1 MAGSARYT
9 AVLDANVLYSNLL
22 RDTLLSLATADLYHA
37 QWTVDIQDE
46 WTRNLA
52 RNRPDI
58 AHRLPDLVALMN
70 TAVPDCLVT
79 GYEKLIDCIVL
90 PDPTDR
96 HVVAAA
102 ITGHAD
108 AIVTFNKKDF
118 PLEVLAPYGIEL
130 QDPDEFLT
138 NQLQLHPM
146 VALGAINRM
155 RGRWKVKRTPQEMIE
170 GYRQAGLL
178 LTADML
184 TDPDFFQAL
193 A

>member
-1 MAGSARYT
+1 M
-9 AVLDANVLYSNLL
+9 LDANVLYSNLL
-22 RDTLLSLATADLYHA
+22 RDTLLSLAIADLYHA
-37 QWTVDIQDE
+37 QWTADIQDE

-52 RNRPDI
+52 ANRPDI
-58 AHRLPDLVALMN
+58 APRLPDLVKLMN
-70 TAVPDCLVT
+70 TAVPDCLVM
-79 GYEKLIDCIVL
+79 GYEKLIDCIEL

-102 ITGHAD
+102 IAGHAD

-118 PLEVLAPYGIEL
+118 PPEVLGPYGIEL

-146 VALGAINRM
+146 TAVGAINRM
-155 RGRWKVKRTPQEMIE
+155 RSRWKVKRTPQEMIE
-170 GYRQAGLL
+170 GYRRAGLS

>member
-52 RNRPDI
+52 ANRPDI

-70 TAVPDCLVT
+70 AAVPDCLVT

-102 ITGHAD
+102 SCLG
-108 AIVTFNKKDF
+108 IV
-118 PLEVLAPYGIEL
+118 
-130 QDPDEFLT
+130 
-138 NQLQLHPM
+138 
-146 VALGAINRM
+146 
-155 RGRWKVKRTPQEMIE
+155 
-170 GYRQAGLL
+170 
-178 LTADML
+178 
-184 TDPDFFQAL
+184 
-193 A
+193 